1 MKVFSCPVCQGPVY
15 FENVSCLQCGA
26 ALAYDISTDAFRSGV
41 VLCAE
46 SQSVESCNWMVMGDG
61 PFCRSCFIDTD
72 HMATERRWPF
82 QRSKRRALRQLA
94 RFHVDLDWSPL
105 LRFDLRDGSVEGPI
119 TIGHQDGVITLDTAE
134 ADPPAVSRCAPASAS
149 RIAARSAMCATSSAT
164 GTGRHTSAT
173 ASRPKRS
180 GPCSATS
187 RCRTPRRIERHYAS
201 LDDGSWLVQYIS
213 YYASMHPWEDFAES
227 FAHLLHITDTLE
239 TAAAYGLG
247 SVGAVAVALGVGDF
261 QRFYQQWID
270 VSVALNEL
278 NRSMGAPDAYPFA
291 PSSRGDRQAR
301 VRVGQLS
308 AGAPARA

>member
-1 MKVFSCPVCQGPVY
+1 MQ
-15 FENVSCLQCGA
+15 L
-26 ALAYDISTDAFRSGV
+26 D
-41 VLCAE
+41 
-46 SQSVESCNWMVMGDG
+46 GDG
-61 PFCRSCFIDTD
+61 RRIRSAARAPSTPTTWRPSG
-72 HMATERRWPF
+72 AGPF
-82 QRSKRRALRQLA
+82 QRGEAAGVASA
-94 RFHVDLDWSPL
+94 RPLPCRSLLVPL

-134 ADPPAVSRCAPASAS
+134 ADP
-149 RIAARSAMCATSSAT
+149 ARREQVRTSLGEPYRSPLGHVRHELGHWYWQAHLGNRFST
-164 GTGRHTSAT
+164 ECVPGRV
-173 ASRPKRS
+173 RRRV
-180 GPCSATS
+180 GVVL
-187 RCRTPRRIERHYAS
+187 PRRIERHYAS
-201 LDDGSWLVQYIS
+201 VDDGSWLVQYIS

-291 PSSRGDRQAR
+291 PSSAAIAKLEFVWD
-301 VRVGQLS
+301 QLS
-308 AGAPARA
+308 EGAPARA